1 MIREFVQSRCR
12 RARIAGAALLT
23 GLLGLV
29 GTVPHAVAHPISLSS
44 ATVDVRKDRVAAEIQ
59 VMLEDLVLY
68 HALGSGSDGL
78 YSEADLLAA
87 SASHRAFLLDGFSI
101 RDAAGNGLSGQFT
114 SLNRIE
120 LDGPVAQGEL
130 MSKRLIYRFEFPLP
144 DNGEFLTITQTF
156 GGPNA
161 LLPAVMDLMLL
172 QNGILIE
179 APTQLMP
186 GQPHT
191 VRFDWDHPPTKPPGG
206 LAGLRKQRAQQIEQ
220 RLGIASYTGL
230 YSFLYITPREVRHE
244 VLIPVLTFEQWLPIA
259 RRDPEFL
266 EIEEQEAARKSIASF
281 FQERNPL
288 SIDGRQVTPDLA
300 RLNFFS
306 LDINDFA
313 MNAEPR
319 RISVHQGRIGV
330 ILSYPA
336 ERPPSRLEMRWELFH
351 QHASFLRSMI
361 LADAL
366 DPIEHFFRAE
376 TPELVWVRPG
386 GTSPQPPPVL
396 PVPAPPGSG
405 SGHPTRADAEVLLSN
420 IYRAFEFRDD
430 SEIYHALAA
439 SVSGSL
445 LPSLFLTI
453 KRCLMMT
460 EQGGALAQVR
470 QVRVLKVAAQ
480 TETNPP
486 RLPCTWRVVGT
497 VEHWGHIHTRENEF
511 EALLEVRPNQG
522 FWKLAGIEVVNEN
535 RIRFETGLRGYDS
548 NRKP

>member
-1 MIREFVQSRCR
+1 MIQRLVKLRCR
-12 RARIAGAALLT
+12 RARIVGAALLA
-23 GLLGLV
+23 GLLVLV
-29 GTVPHAVAHPISLSS
+29 GTVTHVVAHPISLSS
-44 ATVDVRKDRVAAEIQ
+44 ATVDVRKDKVTAEIQ

-68 HALGSGSDGL
+68 HGLGSGSDGL

-101 RDAAGNGLSGQFT
+101 RDAAGNRLSGHFT
-114 SLNRIE
+114 TLNRTE
-120 LDGPVAQGEL
+120 LAGPVLQGEL
-130 MSKRLIYRFEFPLP
+130 MSKRLIYQFEFSFPG
-144 DNGEFLTITQTF
+144 DRDFLTITQTF

-161 LLPAVMDLMLL
+161 ILPAVMDLMLL
-172 QNGILIE
+172 QNGILLE

-191 VRFDWDHPPTKPPGG
+191 VRFDWDHPPTKPPKG

-259 RRDPEFL
+259 RRNPEFL
-266 EIEEQEAARKSIASF
+266 EVEEQEAARQSIASF

-288 SIDGRQVTPDLA
+288 SIDGHPVKPDLT

-313 MNAEPR
+313 LNAESR

-376 TPELVWVRPG
+376 TPELVWVRSG
-386 GTSPQPPPVL
+386 GTDPQPPAVR
-396 PVPAPPGSG
+396 PVPVPPGSA
-405 SGHPTRADAEVLLSN
+405 SSKPTAADTEILLRN
-420 IYRAFEFRDD
+420 IYRAFEFRND
-430 SEIYHALAA
+430 SEVYDALAT

-445 LPSLFLTI
+445 LRSLFLTI
-453 KRCLMMT
+453 KRSLIMT
-460 EQGGALAQVR
+460 EQGGAIAQVK
-470 QVRVLKVAAQ
+470 QVSVLKVAPK

-486 RLPCTWRVVGT
+486 RLECTWRVVGT

-511 EALLEVRPNQG
+511 EALLEVRSKQG
-522 FWKLAGIEVVNEN
+522 FWKLAGIEIVNEK